1 MEFIIKLI
9 VQIVILVLVFFII
22 RTITSRGEV
31 LGEMDV
37 RWNEEKDVWDVTL
50 HVPNNTDYSKKK
62 KLILKINNLF

>member
-9 VQIVILVLVFFII
+9 VQIVILVLVSIII
-22 RTITSRGEV
+22 RIITDHSSV
-31 LGEMDV
+31 FGEMDV

-50 HVPNNTDYSKKK
+50 HVPNDTDYSKKK

>member
-1 MEFIIKLI
+1 MEFIFWLI